1 MVQIDFS
8 PQLSAAIII
17 KDGGH
22 NFRYEITEHSLAK
35 ITPAPQATQGQ
46 ENICSILTRVSNC
59 DKLTIAF
66 IIIGGH
72 CLFREAKSCPREMVE
87 ENSELRGTDDVQVQ
101 I

>member
-22 NFRYEITEHSLAK
+22 NFRYETTEHSLVK

-46 ENICSILTRVSNC
+46 ENISSILTRVSNC

-87 ENSELRGTDDVQVQ
+87 ENRELRATDDVQVQ